1 MADGI
6 WTMFKPDPAVT
17 SSRANNL
24 AITQQINERTGN
36 RGKNLHSSHLDRF
49 VAVQLDVGSDVMGV
63 ALGGPVGG
71 GGGQQMSVVG
81 LHVDGVRVLL
91 AVLLQGAVHLIAV
104 ACENTT
110 DAVQFLLA

>member
-1 MADGI
+1 
-6 WTMFKPDPAVT
+6 MFKPDPAVT
-17 SSRANNL
+17 LSRANNL

-36 RGKNLHSSHLDRF
+36 RGGNLHSSHLDRF
-49 VAVQLDVGSDVMGV
+49 VAVQLDVGSDVISV

-91 AVLLQGAVHLIAV
+91 AVLFQRAVHFVAV
-104 ACENTT
+104 ACRNMHGT
-110 DAVQFLLA
+110 AQFLLA